1 MLYFVGYDTWAILS
15 VVLWRLITL
24 LIALMRVRE
33 RLTGLDLGQTAEDVN
48 ARSGVTLQTSY
59 QLPATKASR

>member
-24 LIALMRVRE
+24 LIVLVRVRE
-33 RLTGLDLGQTAEDVN
+33 RLTGLDLRQTAEDVN

-59 QLPATKASR
+59 QLPVTKAIR

>member
-24 LIALMRVRE
+24 LIVLVRVRE
-33 RLTGLDLGQTAEDVN
+33 RLTGLDLRQTAEDVN